1 MFCNKQYTGK
11 SETAFNLS
19 LNNHRKDVNKQKL
32 LQADQNFWLSGH
44 NFNKHSKFTL
54 IEQLNDNDKQGT
66 IKTSAKKKL
75 EDFWIIKLYNHMD
88 SMLKWIS
95 QIPNISVFLVHLFL
109 WNSYTE
115 GTSKVQRQNV

>member
-19 LNNHRKDVNKQKL
+19 LNKHRKDVNKQKS

-66 IKTSAKKKL
+66 IKTSAKKKTSRFL
-75 EDFWIIKLYNHMD
+75 DYKTLQPYGFNAEMNF
-88 SMLKWIS
+88 
-95 QIPNISVFLVHLFL
+95 PNP
-109 WNSYTE
+109 
-115 GTSKVQRQNV
+115 